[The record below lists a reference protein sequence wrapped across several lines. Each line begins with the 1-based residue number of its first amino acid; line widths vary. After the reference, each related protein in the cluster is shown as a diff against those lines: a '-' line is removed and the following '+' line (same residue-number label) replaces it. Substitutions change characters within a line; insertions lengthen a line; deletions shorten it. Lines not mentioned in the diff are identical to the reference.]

1 MIRIT
6 KYIKSKLDELEH
18 KIMVENA
25 NKTISEEHDL
35 ITKILESKYCED
47 YKKFMRNWNENADQS
62 MLDKH
67 PDNEKEIIKD
77 AWMMEVEYED
87 IFEQIARTRIE
98 EKSHMEKN

>member
-1 MIRIT
+1 
-6 KYIKSKLDELEH
+6 
-18 KIMVENA
+18 
-25 NKTISEEHDL
+25 
-35 ITKILESKYCED
+35 
-47 YKKFMRNWNENADQS
+47 